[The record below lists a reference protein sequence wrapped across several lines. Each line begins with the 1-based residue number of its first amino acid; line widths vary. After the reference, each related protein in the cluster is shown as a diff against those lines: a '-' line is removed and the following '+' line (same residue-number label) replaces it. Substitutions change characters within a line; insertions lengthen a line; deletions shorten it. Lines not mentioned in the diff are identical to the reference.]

1 MFGYEML
8 KIILSLDT
16 KNLAAENNE
25 LLKKIAN
32 LSLVDGMEGKIEDM
46 YSYISH
52 KSSLNMI

>member
-32 LSLVDGMEGKIEDM
+32 LSLVDGMEGKIILKTSMFTYFIND
-46 YSYISH
+46 
-52 KSSLNMI
+52 L

>member
-32 LSLVDGMEGKIEDM
+32 LSLVDGMEGKIEDLHA
-46 YSYISH
+46 YLINH
-52 KSSLNMI
+52 L